1 MKNVFSIR
9 YKIFITY
16 SSLIICILI
25 FTSIIT
31 NQMTRNTN
39 VENAIQTS
47 QRELALIMN
56 NLDAKITHIFDY
68 ATTVAVNPNV
78 IAMLKKHKTPPQNT
92 TAQYQLRTTLN
103 KSVNS
108 ILGINR
114 NIAMWDLVAIDNK
127 FFGASGYNTAPT
139 AAALGNDY
147 FNKMNFKN
155 NCIIQ
160 GPFMITEDTPNNPT
174 IPKMVVSKSV
184 VDLDN
189 LDIVG
194 YVVFFVN
201 ESSFAAIF
209 EENMPAGT
217 QTNFYVLNENN
228 IVLSS
233 SEKELIGTDFSVG
246 EHISEENYRQ
256 LCENG
261 NMILSGGNGS
271 TDILYTSK
279 MYAGTNWRV
288 INAVPLNSLLKG
300 QEVVNRFTLLIGF
313 IACIITLVLS
323 FWVSYTISKPI
334 HTLSNAMARVS
345 KGDLNQTVITHSKD
359 EMAVLYTGFN
369 SLTKKVR
376 ALLDE
381 VYQKQEEKNQYQLQ
395 LIQSQ
400 VKPHFLY
407 NTLETIKSLVDLDM
421 NETASEAISAMAVF
435 YRISLNKGNDI
446 ISIQSELE
454 LCRQYLYIQKLRY
467 QEYLD
472 YRIEECEGTENWCIS
487 KLTLQPILENA
498 IYHGIK
504 EKHTKGLIVIQLKN
518 FEDHLIFNVIDN
530 GVGMDSETLKNL
542 QNSLD
547 ASCENDHLRSFGL
560 SSVNRRIQLLFGKE
574 YGIQIESILHHYTKV
589 ILTIPKEP
597 YFPSIK

>member
-16 SSLIICILI
+16 SLLIICILI

-31 NQMTRNTN
+31 NQMTRNAS
-39 VENAIQTS
+39 VENAIETS

-78 IAMLKKHKTPPQNT
+78 IAMLKKYKTPPQT
-92 TAQYQLRTTLN
+92 ATAQYQLRSTLS

-147 FNKMNFKN
+147 FSNINPKN

-160 GPFMITEDTPNNPT
+160 GPFMITEDMPNNPT

-184 VDLDN
+184 VDLEN
-189 LDIVG
+189 LDTIG
-194 YVVFFVN
+194 YVAFFVN
-201 ESSFAAIF
+201 ERSFAAIF
-209 EENMPAGT
+209 EENMPADT
-217 QTNFYVLNENN
+217 QTSFYVLNESNT
-228 IVLSS
+228 VLSS
-233 SEKELIGTDFSVG
+233 SEKGLIGTDFSAG

-256 LCENG
+256 LCEKG
-261 NMILSGGNGS
+261 NMILSGGKGS
-271 TDILYTSK
+271 ADILYTSK
-279 MYAGTNWRV
+279 MYEGTHWRV
-288 INAVPLNSLLKG
+288 INAVPLNSLLEG
-300 QEVVNRFTLLIGF
+300 QEAGNRFTLFIGF

-334 HTLSNAMARVS
+334 HTLSRAMARVS
-345 KGDLNQTVITHSKD
+345 KGDLNQTVVTHSKD
-359 EMAVLYTGFN
+359 EMAILYTGFN
-369 SLTKKVR
+369 NLIEKVR
-376 ALLDE
+376 TLLDE

-421 NETASEAISAMAVF
+421 NETASEAISAMAIF
-435 YRISLNKGNDI
+435 YRISLNNGNDI
-446 ISIQSELE
+446 ISIKSELE

-472 YRIEECEGTENWCIS
+472 YRIECCEGTEQWCIS

-504 EKHTKGLIVIQLKN
+504 EKDGRGLILIQLKSI
-518 FEDHLIFNVIDN
+518 EDRLVFSVTDN
-530 GVGMDSETLKNL
+530 GAGIDSTTLERL
-542 QNSLD
+542 QNNLR
-547 ASCENDHLRSFGL
+547 ASSEKDLHSFGL

-574 YGIQIESILHHYTKV
+574 YGIQIESVLHHYTKV

-597 YFPSIK
+597 YFPAIS